1 MLKKILWLVAGSIGA
16 KIFNDLCYSLL
27 NTPGEG
33 VVVWKAF
40 FGAIPATLFLVFC
53 AIKGNIFY
61 DYQKKLGTKLKQTY
75 KFLIIIFGLLMLC
88 MVVYFFSNSTSTSP
102 KIFSSTKSVSY
113 FTCSSYVDASSCS
126 GSCKV
131 SRQVELDFKI
141 DKTRNIVLK
150 TAYEDN
156 KIIQQRALE
165 KCVVVDESNWICSDT
180 MIRDRFFSEVRE
192 SMNNGKYYFFSAD
205 TIEGGD
211 SFYSCTR

>member
-1 MLKKILWLVAGSIGA
+1 MLKKILWLVIGGIGA
-16 KIFNDLCYSLL
+16 KFFNDLCYSLL

-61 DYQKKLGTKLKQTY
+61 DYQGKLGTKLKQTY
-75 KFLIIIFGLLMLC
+75 KFLIVSFGISFFF
-88 MVVYFFSNSTSTSP
+88 MVAYYFANSTSSSP
-102 KIFSSTKSVSY
+102 KNFGSTKSVSY
-113 FTCSSYVDASSCS
+113 LSCPSYDDASSCS

-150 TAYEDN
+150 TVYEDN
-156 KIIQQRALE
+156 KIIAQRALE
-165 KCVVVDESNWICSDT
+165 KCVVVDESNWICADT
-180 MIRDRFFSEVRE
+180 TVRDRFFSEVRE
-192 SMNNGKYYFFSAD
+192 SMNNGKYYYLSANS
-205 TIEGGD
+205 IEGGD
-211 SFYSCTR
+211 SYYHCTR